1 LEQKQ
6 DITMK
11 GVSLFRW
18 FKDVS
23 IAKKLY
29 LTVGLMATLIA
40 FELGALVFSIN
51 TLSSVR
57 AYVSGEGLWS
67 KAQKDAMYQLLRYSR
82 THDEADYQK
91 FKEFMK
97 VPGGD
102 HKSLVELGKPNPNM
116 DTARQGFIEGRN
128 HPEDVGGMITLF
140 TRFNRISYINKAILI
155 WSEADPLVARFIPIG
170 EQLHTEIKSPNP
182 SPERINAIIA
192 AIDPLNAQ
200 LTKLEDDFS
209 YTLGEGSRWLENLV
223 LKLLFAIA
231 LTVEVTG
238 LTLAI
243 VVSRNIQKGLNEV
256 LQSAKAVAKKEFNR
270 KAKAFSK
277 DEIGILANNL
287 NSMAEELEH
296 SIREIEQAQQKFKG
310 LLESAPDA
318 IVIVGEKGIIQLVN
332 NKCEHIFGYK
342 KNELIGYNVELLL
355 PERFR
360 SAPNEQRKLF
370 YDFPG
375 VRSTEVGLELLG
387 RRKNGDEFPV
397 EISLSP
403 LDTEEGLLVTA
414 AIRDISEKK
423 RLEKEIRESNVT
435 LEKKVQQRTAELEI
449 KNKELE
455 QFAYVASHDLQE
467 PLRTTSSFVELLR
480 KQYYGKIDDNA
491 NRYIDYVVQASDRM
505 KTLIKDLLD
514 YSRIG
519 REKQFEPV
527 DCNIAFDEVMADLA
541 KVIKENKAVISAGNL
556 PVVNAFPTELKL
568 LFQNLISNS
577 IKFQKPGI
585 APHIDIS
592 TTKENGHWHFQFRD
606 NGIGIEKQYQQ
617 RIFIIFQRLHN
628 RSVYEGSGIGL
639 AHCKKIVELHG
650 GTIWVES
657 EAGKGSIFHFTIAD

>member
-1 LEQKQ
+1 
-6 DITMK
+6 MK
-11 GVSLFRW
+11 GVSLFKW
-18 FKDVS
+18 FKNVS

-29 LTVGLMATLIA
+29 FTVGIMATLIA
-40 FELGALVFSIN
+40 FELGALIFSIN

-67 KAQKDAMYQLLRYSR
+67 KAQKDAMYQLLKYSR
-82 THDEADYQK
+82 SHDEADYQK
-91 FKEFMK
+91 FKEFMN
-97 VPGGD
+97 VPRGD
-102 HKSLVELGKPNPNM
+102 HKTLVELSKENPDM
-116 DTARQGFIEGRN
+116 KIARQGFIEGRN
-128 HPEDVGGMITLF
+128 HKDDVDGMINLF
-140 TRFNRISYINKAILI
+140 TRFNSISYINKAIVI
-155 WSEADPLVARFIPIG
+155 WSEADPLVAEFIPIS
-170 EQLHTEIKSPNP
+170 EQLHKEINSGNP
-182 SPERINAIIA
+182 SHEKINAIVQ
-192 AIDPLNAQ
+192 AIDPLNAR

-223 LKLLFAIA
+223 LKLLFSIA
-231 LTVEVTG
+231 LTVEITG

-243 VVSRNIQKGLNEV
+243 VVSRNIQKGLNEI
-256 LQSAKAVAKKEFNR
+256 LQSAKAVTKRDFTR
-270 KAKAFSK
+270 KAQAFSK
-277 DEIGILANNL
+277 DEIGILANNF
-287 NSMAEELEH
+287 NTMADELMR
-296 SIREIEQAQQKFKG
+296 SIRDIEQAQHKFKG

-318 IVIVGEKGIIQLVN
+318 IVIVGENGTIHLVN
-332 NKCEHIFGYK
+332 NKCEHIFGYT
-342 KNELIGYNVELLL
+342 KNELIGHDVELLL

-360 SAPNEQRKLF
+360 TTPNKNRKLF

-375 VRSTEVGLELLG
+375 VRSTDVGLELLG
-387 RRKNGDEFPV
+387 QRKNGEEFPV
-397 EISLSP
+397 EISISP
-403 LDTEEGLLVTA
+403 LDTEEGVLVTA

-423 RLEKEIRESNVT
+423 SLEKEIREANVT
-435 LEKKVQQRTAELEI
+435 LEKKVKQRTAELEI

-480 KQYYGKIDDNA
+480 KQYYGKLDDNA
-491 NRYIDYVVQASDRM
+491 DRYINYVIQASDRM

-527 DCNIAFDEVMADLA
+527 DCNVAFSEVMADLA
-541 KVIKENKAVISAGNL
+541 KVIKENKAVITAGDL

-585 APHIDIS
+585 APHIEI
-592 TTKENGHWHFQFRD
+592 TTTRGNGHWHFHFRD

-657 EAGKGSIFHFTIAD
+657 EAGKGSTFHFTLAD

>member
-1 LEQKQ
+1 
-6 DITMK
+6 MK

-82 THDEADYQK
+82 THDETDYRK

-128 HPEDVGGMITLF
+128 HPEDVSGMITLF
-140 TRFNRISYINKAILI
+140 TRFNRISYINKAIHI

-170 EQLHTEIKSPNP
+170 EQLHAEINSPNP
-182 SPERINAIIA
+182 SPERINAIIG

-243 VVSRNIQKGLNEV
+243 VVSRNIQKGLTEI

-277 DEIGILANNL
+277 DEIGILANNF
-287 NSMAEELEH
+287 NSMAEELERN
-296 SIREIEQAQQKFKG
+296 IREIEQTQQKFKG

-318 IVIVGEKGIIQLVN
+318 IVIVGEEGIIQLVN
-332 NKCEHIFGYK
+332 NKCELIFGYK

-360 SAPNEQRKLF
+360 SAPDEQRKVF

-403 LDTEEGLLVTA
+403 LNTEEGLLVTA

-423 RLEKEIRESNVT
+423 RLEKEIREANVT
-435 LEKKVQQRTAELEI
+435 LEKKVKQRTAELEI

-541 KVIKENKAVISAGNL
+541 KVIKENKAVIRAGKL

>member
-1 LEQKQ
+1 
-6 DITMK
+6 M
-11 GVSLFRW
+11 SLFKW
-18 FKDVS
+18 FKNVS

-29 LTVGLMATLIA
+29 FTVGIMATLIA
-40 FELGALVFSIN
+40 IELGALIFSIN

-67 KAQKDAMYQLLRYSR
+67 KAQKDAMYQLLKYSR
-82 THDEADYQK
+82 SHDETDYDK
-91 FKEFMK
+91 FKYFMN
-97 VPGGD
+97 VPRGD
-102 HKSLVELGKPNPNM
+102 HKTLVELSRKKPDM
-116 DTARQGFIEGRN
+116 KIAREGFIEGRN
-128 HPEDVGGMITLF
+128 HKEDVEGMINLF
-140 TRFNRISYINKAILI
+140 TRFNSISYINKAITI
-155 WSEADPLVARFIPIG
+155 WSKADPLVAEFIPIG
-170 EQLHTEIKSPNP
+170 EQLHKEINSGHPSTEK
-182 SPERINAIIA
+182 INEIVQ
-192 AIDPLNAQ
+192 AIDPLNAR

-223 LKLLFAIA
+223 LKILFSIA
-231 LTVEVTG
+231 LTVEITG

-243 VVSRNIQKGLNEV
+243 VVSRNIQKGLNEI
-256 LQSAKAVAKKEFNR
+256 LQSAKAVAKRDFTR

-277 DEIGILANNL
+277 DEIGILANNF
-287 NSMAEELEH
+287 NTMSEELAL
-296 SIREIEQAQQKFKG
+296 SIRNIEQAQQKFKG

-332 NKCEHIFGYK
+332 NKCEYIFGYT
-342 KNELIGYNVELLL
+342 KNELIGHDVELLL

-360 SAPNEQRKLF
+360 TTPQENRKLF

-375 VRSTEVGLELLG
+375 VRSTDVGLELLG
-387 RRKNGDEFPV
+387 RRKSGEEFPV

-403 LDTEEGLLVTA
+403 MHTKEGLLITA

-435 LEKKVQQRTAELEI
+435 LEKKVKQRTGELEI

-480 KQYYGKIDDNA
+480 KQYHGKLDDNA
-491 NRYIDYVVQASDRM
+491 NRYIDYVIQASDRM

-519 REKQFEPV
+519 REKKFEPV
-527 DCNIAFDEVMADLA
+527 DCNVAFEEVLADLA
-541 KVIKENKAVISAGNL
+541 KVIKENKAVITTGKL

-577 IKFQKPGI
+577 IKFQKQGI
-585 APHIDIS
+585 APFIEIS
-592 TTKENGHWHFQFRD
+592 AVREMGHWHFRFRD

>member
-1 LEQKQ
+1 
-6 DITMK
+6 MK
-11 GVSLFRW
+11 GVSLFKW
-18 FKDVS
+18 FKNIS

-40 FELGALVFSIN
+40 IELGALVFSIN

-67 KAQKDAMYQLLRYSR
+67 KAQKDAMYQLLKYSR
-82 THDEADYQK
+82 SHDEADYQK

-102 HKSLVELGKPNPNM
+102 HKTLVELGKENPDM
-116 DTARQGFIEGRN
+116 EIARQGFIEGRN
-128 HPEDVGGMITLF
+128 HKDDVEGMINLF
-140 TRFNRISYINKAILI
+140 TRFNSISYINKAIKI
-155 WSEADPLVARFIPIG
+155 WSQADPLVAEFIPIG
-170 EQLHTEIKSPNP
+170 EQLHKEINSPHP
-182 SPERINAIIA
+182 SHEKINEIVQ
-192 AIDPLNAQ
+192 AIDPLNAR
-200 LTKLEDDFS
+200 LTILEDDFS

-231 LTVEVTG
+231 LTVEITG

-243 VVSRNIQKGLNEV
+243 IVSRNIQKGLNEI
-256 LQSAKAVAKKEFNR
+256 LQSAKAVAKNDFSR

-277 DEIGILANNL
+277 DEIGILANNF
-287 NSMAEELEH
+287 NNMADELDR
-296 SIREIEQAQQKFKG
+296 SIRDIEQAQQKFKG

-332 NKCEHIFGYK
+332 KQCENVFGYGR
-342 KNELIGYNVELLL
+342 NELIGCNVELLL

-360 SAPNEQRKLF
+360 TSQTENQKLF
-370 YDFPG
+370 YDNPG
-375 VRSTEVGLELLG
+375 IRSTGAGIELLG
-387 RRKNGDEFPV
+387 RRKNGEEFPV

-403 LDTEEGLLVTA
+403 LETEEGILITA

-423 RLEKEIRESNVT
+423 RLEKEIREANVT
-435 LEKKVQQRTAELEI
+435 LEKKVKQRTAELES
-449 KNKELE
+449 KNKELA

-480 KQYYGKIDDNA
+480 KQYHGKIDDNA
-491 NRYIDYVVQASDRM
+491 NRYIDYVIQASDRM

-519 REKQFEPV
+519 REKKIEPV
-527 DCNIAFDEVMADLA
+527 DCNVAFSEVIADLA
-541 KVIKENKAVISAGNL
+541 KVIKENKAEITAGDL
-556 PVVNAFPTELKL
+556 PVINAFPTELKL

-585 APHIDIS
+585 APHIEIS
-592 TTKENGHWHFQFRD
+592 TVRENGYWHFQFRD
-606 NGIGIEKQYQQ
+606 NGIGIEKQYQE

-650 GTIWVES
+650 GTIWVQS
-657 EAGKGSIFHFTIAD
+657 EAGKGSTFHFTLAD

>member
-1 LEQKQ
+1 
-6 DITMK
+6 MK
-11 GVSLFRW
+11 GVSLFKW
-18 FKDVS
+18 FRNVS

-29 LTVGLMATLIA
+29 FTVGIMATLIA
-40 FELGALVFSIN
+40 LELGALIFSIN

-82 THDEADYQK
+82 THDEADYEK

-97 VPGGD
+97 VSGGD
-102 HKSLVELGKPNPNM
+102 HKTLVELNKPNPDM
-116 DTARQGFIEGRN
+116 EVARQGFIEGRN
-128 HPEDVGGMITLF
+128 HKDDVDGMIKLF
-140 TRFNRISYINKAILI
+140 TRFNRIYYINKAIKA
-155 WSEADPLVARFIPIG
+155 WAAADSSVTEFIPIG
-170 EQLHTEIKSPNP
+170 EQLHKEINSLHP
-182 SPERINAIIA
+182 SPEKINAIVQL
-192 AIDPLNAQ
+192 IDPLNAR
-200 LTKLEDDFS
+200 LTVLEDEFS

-223 LKLLFAIA
+223 LRLLFLIA
-231 LTVEVTG
+231 LSVEITG

-243 VVSRNIQKGLNEV
+243 IVSRNIQKGLNEI
-256 LQSAKAVAKKEFNR
+256 LQSAKAVAKNDFSR
-270 KAKAFSK
+270 KAQAFSK
-277 DEIGILANNL
+277 DEIGILANNF
-287 NSMAEELEH
+287 NTMAEELQRSMH
-296 SIREIEQAQQKFKG
+296 DIEQAQQKFKG

-318 IVIVGEKGIIQLVN
+318 IVIMGEKGTITLVN
-332 NKCEHIFGYK
+332 KQCENIFGYQK
-342 KNELIGYNVELLL
+342 EELIGANMELLL

-360 SAPNEQRKLF
+360 SNQQEHPRLIH
-370 YDFPG
+370 DIPG
-375 VRSTEVGLELLG
+375 VRSTDIGLEVLG
-387 RRKNGDEFPV
+387 RRKNGEEFPI
-397 EISLSP
+397 EMSLSP
-403 LDTEEGLLVTA
+403 LETEEGILVTA

-423 RLEKEIRESNVT
+423 RMEKEIREANIT
-435 LEKKVQQRTAELEI
+435 LEKKVHKRTAELEI

-480 KQYYGKIDDNA
+480 KQYYGKLDENA
-491 NRYIDYVVQASDRM
+491 DRYIDYVIQASDRM

-527 DCNIAFDEVMADLA
+527 NCNLALAEVLADLA
-541 KVIKENKAVISAGNL
+541 KVIKENQAEINAGQL

-577 IKFQKPGI
+577 IKFQRPGI
-585 APHIDIS
+585 APIIGIS
-592 TTKENGHWHFQFRD
+592 VSKQASHWHFQFHD
-606 NGIGIEKQYQQ
+606 NGIGIDKQYQQ

-650 GTIWVES
+650 GKIWVES
-657 EAGKGSIFHFTIAD
+657 ELGKGSIFHFTIAD

>member
-1 LEQKQ
+1 
-6 DITMK
+6 MK
-11 GVSLFRW
+11 GGSLFKW
-18 FKDVS
+18 FKNIS

-40 FELGALVFSIN
+40 IELGALVFSIQ

-82 THDEADYQK
+82 THNEADYEK

-102 HKSLVELGKPNPNM
+102 HKTLVELAKENPDMNI
-116 DTARQGFIEGRN
+116 ARQGFIEGRN
-128 HPEDVGGMITLF
+128 HPEDVSGMITLF
-140 TRFNRISYINKAILI
+140 TRFNRISYINKAIEI
-155 WSEADPLVARFIPIG
+155 WSKADPLVAEFLPIG
-170 EQLHTEIKSPNP
+170 EQLHAEINSPDP
-182 SPERINAIIA
+182 SPEKINIIIA
-192 AIDPLNAQ
+192 AIDPLNAR

-231 LTVEVTG
+231 LSVEVTG

-243 VVSRNIQKGLNEV
+243 IVSRNIQKGLNEI
-256 LQSAKAVAKKEFNR
+256 LQSAKAVTKKEFNR

-277 DEIGILANNL
+277 DEIGILAHNF
-287 NSMAEELEH
+287 NSMAEELER

-318 IVIVGEKGIIQLVN
+318 ILIVGEKGTIQLVN
-332 NKCEHIFGYK
+332 NKCELIFGYK

-360 SAPNEQRKLF
+360 SAPHEQRKLF

-387 RRKNGDEFPV
+387 RRKNGEEFPV

-403 LDTEEGLLVTA
+403 LDTEEGLLLTA

-423 RLEKEIRESNVT
+423 RLEKEIRDVNLS

-480 KQYYGKIDDNA
+480 KQYYGKIDENA
-491 NRYIDYVVQASDRM
+491 NRYIDYVIQASDRM

-527 DCNIAFDEVMADLA
+527 DCNTAFAEVTADLA
-541 KVIKENKAVISAGNL
+541 KVIKENKAVITAEQL

-577 IKFQKPGI
+577 IKFQKPGV
-585 APHIDIS
+585 APYIDIS
-592 TTKENGHWHFQFRD
+592 TSKESTHWHFRFRD

-657 EAGKGSIFHFTIAD
+657 EAGKGSTFHFTIAENA

>member
-1 LEQKQ
+1 
-6 DITMK
+6 MK
-11 GVSLFRW
+11 GGSLFKW
-18 FKDVS
+18 FRDIS

-40 FELGALVFSIN
+40 IELGALVFSIN

-82 THDEADYQK
+82 SYDEVDYQK

-102 HKSLVELGKPNPNM
+102 HKTLVELAKKNP
-116 DTARQGFIEGRN
+116 DLKIARQGFIEGRN
-128 HPEDVGGMITLF
+128 HKDDVEGMINLF
-140 TRFNRISYINKAILI
+140 TNFHSISYINKAITI
-155 WSEADPLVARFIPIG
+155 WSQADPLVAEFIPIG
-170 EQLHTEIKSPNP
+170 EQLHTEINSPHP
-182 SPERINAIIA
+182 SPEKINKIIQ
-192 AIDPLNAQ
+192 AIDPINAR
-200 LTKLEDDFS
+200 LTKLEDEFS

-223 LKLLFAIA
+223 LKLLFVIA
-231 LTVEVTG
+231 LSVEVTG
-238 LTLAI
+238 LALAI
-243 VVSRNIQKGLNEV
+243 VVSRNIQKGLNEI
-256 LQSAKAVAKKEFNR
+256 LQSARAVAKNDFSR

-277 DEIGILANNL
+277 DEIGILANNF
-287 NSMAEELEH
+287 NTMADELAR
-296 SIREIEQAQQKFKG
+296 SIRNIEQAQQKFQG

-318 IVIVGEKGIIQLVN
+318 IVIVGDKGIIQLVN
-332 NKCEHIFGYK
+332 NQCENIFGYN
-342 KNELIGYNVELLL
+342 KNELIGCNVDLLL

-360 SAPNEQRKLF
+360 TTPKEHQKLF
-370 YDFPG
+370 YDKPG
-375 VRSTEVGLELLG
+375 ARSTGTGIELLG
-387 RRKNGDEFPV
+387 QRKNGEEFPV
-397 EISLSP
+397 EISVSP
-403 LDTEEGLLVTA
+403 LDTEEGVLVTA

-423 RLEKEIRESNVT
+423 QLEKVIRDANIT
-435 LEKKVQQRTAELEI
+435 LEKKVKQRTAELEI

-480 KQYYGKIDDNA
+480 KQYQGKLDGNA
-491 NRYIDYVVQASDRM
+491 DRYIEYVMQASDRM

-519 REKQFEPV
+519 REKKFEPV
-527 DCNIAFDEVMADLA
+527 DCNVAFSEVLADLA
-541 KVIKENKAVISAGNL
+541 KVIKENKAEITAGKL

-592 TTKENGHWHFQFRD
+592 TIKENGFWHFQFRD

-657 EAGKGSIFHFTIAD
+657 EAGKGSTFHFTLTE

>member
-1 LEQKQ
+1 
-6 DITMK
+6 MK

-82 THDEADYQK
+82 THDETDYRK

-128 HPEDVGGMITLF
+128 HPEDVSGMITLF
-140 TRFNRISYINKAILI
+140 TRFNRISYINKAIHI

-170 EQLHTEIKSPNP
+170 EQLHAEINSPNP
-182 SPERINAIIA
+182 SPERINAIIG

-243 VVSRNIQKGLNEV
+243 VVSRNIQKGLTEI

-277 DEIGILANNL
+277 DEIGILANNF
-287 NSMAEELEH
+287 NSMAEELERN
-296 SIREIEQAQQKFKG
+296 IREIEQTQQKFKG

-318 IVIVGEKGIIQLVN
+318 IVIVGEEGIIQLVN
-332 NKCEHIFGYK
+332 NKCELIFGYK

-360 SAPNEQRKLF
+360 SAPDEQRKVF

-403 LDTEEGLLVTA
+403 LNTEEGLLVTA

-423 RLEKEIRESNVT
+423 RLEKEIREANVT
-435 LEKKVQQRTAELEI
+435 LEKKVKQRTAELEI

-455 QFAYVASHDLQE
+455 QFAYVASHDMQE

-480 KQYYGKIDDNA
+480 KQYHGKIDDNA

-541 KVIKENKAVISAGNL
+541 KVIKENKAVIRAGKL

>member
-1 LEQKQ
+1 
-6 DITMK
+6 MK
-11 GVSLFRW
+11 GVSLFKW
-18 FKDVS
+18 FKNVS

-29 LTVGLMATLIA
+29 FTVGIMATLIA
-40 FELGALVFSIN
+40 IELGVLIFSIN

-82 THDEADYQK
+82 THNEADYQK
-91 FKEFMK
+91 FKEFMI
-97 VPGGD
+97 VSSGD
-102 HKSLVELGKPNPNM
+102 HKTLVELSKKNPDM
-116 DTARQGFIEGRN
+116 KIARDGFIEGRN
-128 HPEDVGGMITLF
+128 HKDDVDGMINLF
-140 TRFNRISYINKAILI
+140 TRFNRISYINRAIKV
-155 WSEADPLVARFIPIG
+155 WSEADPLVAEFKPIG
-170 EQLHTEIKSPNP
+170 DQLHKEINSPNP
-182 SPERINAIIA
+182 SQEKVNEIVQT
-192 AIDPLNAQ
+192 IDPLNAK
-200 LTKLEDDFS
+200 LTKLEDEFS

-223 LKLLFAIA
+223 LKLLF
-231 LTVEVTG
+231 LVSLSVEITG

-243 VVSRNIQKGLNEV
+243 IVSRSIQKGLNEI
-256 LQSAKAVAKKEFNR
+256 LQSAKKVAKNDFTR
-270 KAKAFSK
+270 KAQAFSK
-277 DEIGILANNL
+277 DEIGILANNF
-287 NSMAEELEH
+287 NTMADELER
-296 SIREIEQAQQKFKG
+296 SIRNIEQAQQKFKG

-332 NKCEHIFGYK
+332 KQCENIFGYNR
-342 KNELIGYNVELLL
+342 NELIGSNVELLL

-360 SAPNEQRKLF
+360 TNSQEYRKLF
-370 YDFPG
+370 FNNPG
-375 VRSTEVGLELLG
+375 TRSTSAGLELLG
-387 RRKNGDEFPV
+387 CRKNGQEFPV
-397 EISLSP
+397 EISVSP
-403 LDTEEGLLVTA
+403 LETEEGLLEIA

-423 RLEKEIRESNVT
+423 RLEKEIKEANIT
-435 LEKKVQQRTAELEI
+435 LEKKVQQRTGELEI

-480 KQYYGKIDDNA
+480 KQYHGKLDENA
-491 NRYIDYVVQASDRM
+491 DRYIDYVIQASDRM

-527 DCNIAFDEVMADLA
+527 DCNTALDEVLADLA
-541 KVIKENKAVISAGNL
+541 KVIKENKAEITAGNL

-577 IKFQKPGI
+577 IKFQQPGI
-585 APHIDIS
+585 APHIEIS
-592 TTKENGHWHFQFRD
+592 TLKENGQWHFKFRD
-606 NGIGIEKQYQQ
+606 NGIGIDKQYQQ

-650 GTIWVES
+650 GTIWVQS
-657 EAGKGSIFHFTIAD
+657 EAGKGSTFHFTLADNR

>member
-1 LEQKQ
+1 
-6 DITMK
+6 MK
-11 GVSLFRW
+11 GGSLFKW
-18 FKDVS
+18 FKNIS

-40 FELGALVFSIN
+40 IELGALVFSIH

-82 THDEADYQK
+82 THNEADYEK

-102 HKSLVELGKPNPNM
+102 HKTLVELAKENPDMNI
-116 DTARQGFIEGRN
+116 ARQGFIEGRN
-128 HPEDVGGMITLF
+128 HPEDVDGMITLF
-140 TRFNRISYINKAILI
+140 TRFNRISYIYKAIEI
-155 WSEADPLVARFIPIG
+155 WSKADPLVAEFVPIG
-170 EQLHTEIKSPNP
+170 EQLHAEINSPNP
-182 SPERINAIIA
+182 SPEKINTIIA
-192 AIDPLNAQ
+192 AIDPLNAR

-231 LTVEVTG
+231 LSVEVTG

-243 VVSRNIQKGLNEV
+243 IVSRNIQKGLNEI

-277 DEIGILANNL
+277 DEIGILAHNF
-287 NSMAEELEH
+287 NSMAEELER

-318 IVIVGEKGIIQLVN
+318 IVIVGEKGTIQLVN
-332 NKCEHIFGYK
+332 NKCELIFGYK

-360 SAPNEQRKLF
+360 AAPNEQRKLF
-370 YDFPG
+370 YDIPG

-423 RLEKEIRESNVT
+423 RLEKEIRDVNLS
-435 LEKKVQQRTAELEI
+435 LEKKVKQRTAELEI

-480 KQYYGKIDDNA
+480 KQYYGRIDENA
-491 NRYIDYVVQASDRM
+491 NRYIDYVIQASDRM

-527 DCNIAFDEVMADLA
+527 DCNTAFAEVMADLA
-541 KVIKENKAVISAGNL
+541 KVIKENKAIITAENL

-568 LFQNLISNS
+568 LFQNLVSNS
-577 IKFQKPGI
+577 IKFQQPGI

-592 TTKENGHWHFQFRD
+592 TSKENSHWHFKFRD

-657 EAGKGSIFHFTIAD
+657 EAGKGSTFHFTIAENA